1 MIEVDYNDYKSV
13 VESNMKLI
21 PKNYELT
28 KKVEELQDR
37 INKAI
42 EYIESYLPNYDF
54 DKSNLKELLEILR
67 GDKEWVKN

>member
-67 GDKEWVKN
+67 GDKE